1 MQLNNYFVPEFS
13 SPAQPVRVN
22 TIFSVHD
29 IAEIQRLLSNIE
41 YTKALVDLDENT
53 PGENKEVRRSK
64 IKWIDISPETDWLY
78 ERITSIMKQNNQIY
92 WRFNLRDMP
101 MSIQY
106 TEYHATDEGRY
117 DWHMDMGHGETSCR
131 KLSTSILLSNTSDF
145 EGGKF
150 QFFKG
155 GKAGEEIFEYP
166 LNNPGDMV
174 IFPSYMIHRV
184 TPVTKGI
191 RRSLVLWVGGEPFK

>member
-1 MQLNNYFVPEFS
+1 
-13 SPAQPVRVN
+13 
-22 TIFSVHD
+22 
-29 IAEIQRLLSNIE
+29 
-41 YTKALVDLDENT
+41 
-53 PGENKEVRRSK
+53 
-64 IKWIDISPETDWLY
+64 
-78 ERITSIMKQNNQIY
+78 
-92 WRFNLRDMP
+92 

-131 KLSTSILLSNTSDF
+131 KLSTSILLSNSSDF
-145 EGGKF
+145 EGGEF

-155 GKAGEEIFEYP
+155 GKAGEEIMKYP
-166 LNNPGDMV
+166 LDNPGDMV

-191 RRSLVLWVGGEPFK
+191 RRSLVLWIGGEPFK